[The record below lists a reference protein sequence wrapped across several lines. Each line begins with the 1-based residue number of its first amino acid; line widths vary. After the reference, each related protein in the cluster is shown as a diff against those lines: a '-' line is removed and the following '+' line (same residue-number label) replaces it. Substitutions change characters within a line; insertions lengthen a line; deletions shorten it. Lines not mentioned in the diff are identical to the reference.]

1 MRCVSY
7 TRSVPWKNTKIQLS
21 IMEQNER
28 IAEYLR
34 EHKELELQKKYSDR
48 KNDEKAGESS
58 ERFPTM
64 SNSAEGRVYPVKKDD
79 GFYMEGE
86 IIFNKP
92 WFEKSWSNHKTDLEF
107 YIFHELRHLHQQ
119 LSMELK
125 RQHQAT
131 KESYAEISRWENEFL
146 NYKRNDGSSE
156 AQKDNMAQEVELDA
170 NGYGLSLLMLYHIK
184 DTDFT
189 FEYSLPEEAY
199 KLADAR
205 SRIYYKTKTEFGK
218 YIEQLNSS
226 N

>member
-1 MRCVSY
+1 MEYIKGGYKTLIDNCLQFAAQFMF
-7 TRSVPWKNTKIQLS
+7 VPPTVFLF
-21 IMEQNER
+21 
-28 IAEYLR
+28 
-34 EHKELELQKKYSDR
+34 D
-48 KNDEKAGESS
+48 GCPS

-64 SNSAEGRVYPVKKDD
+64 SNSAEGRVHPVKKDD

-92 WFEKSWSNHKTDLEF
+92 WLERSWSDHKMDLEF

-131 KESYAEISRWENEFL
+131 RESYAEISQWESEFL
-146 NYKRNDGSSE
+146 NYKRNDGSLE

-189 FEYSLPEEAY
+189 FEHSLPEEAY
-199 KLADAR
+199 KLADTR
-205 SRIYYKTKTEFGK
+205 SRIYYKTKEEFRK
-218 YIEQLNSS
+218 YIEKLKSS

>member
-1 MRCVSY
+1 MEYIKGDYKTLIGNCLQFAAQFMF
-7 TRSVPWKNTKIQLS
+7 VPPTMFLF
-21 IMEQNER
+21 
-28 IAEYLR
+28 
-34 EHKELELQKKYSDR
+34 D
-48 KNDEKAGESS
+48 GCPS